1 MPCGNDPSPR
11 PENSPHHRNENGRD
25 VKIKYGL
32 RCYVC
37 EETTSQQTC
46 RSGEHLL
53 QDRFGGGPFIRN
65 CSRQFEFCVTE
76 AIINAGGVYVS
87 FMRSCTDGD
96 YVGKKV
102 ARLSNVTPNN
112 ETECAYDQLS
122 GLKFCVALCKSDFCN
137 GPQLS
142 SSSNGA
148 GADALPLLSA
158 VLAMTVYTMLNW
170 W

>member
-1 MPCGNDPSPR
+1 
-11 PENSPHHRNENGRD
+11 
-25 VKIKYGL
+25 
-32 RCYVC
+32 
-37 EETTSQQTC
+37 
-46 RSGEHLL
+46 
-53 QDRFGGGPFIRN
+53 
-65 CSRQFEFCVTE
+65 
-76 AIINAGGVYVS
+76 
-87 FMRSCTDGD
+87 MRSCTDGD

-137 GPQLS
+137 GPQLP